1 MLNKKHK
8 KSAINFSFNKDGKLE
23 PEPSDQEID
32 QLLDLA
38 KDKKF
43 ESGIYN
49 YCDRW
54 CEKCLDTEKCYMY
67 AQEQLRKKNLT
78 PNPSPSQGEGNK
90 DDDFMSEVMYSLK
103 TTEKLIKTVMKH
115 DGFNPDEIDK
125 NIEENAWDKD
135 ARKRYDNVECLKL
148 INDYSGEAHK
158 FLEKYFTSQEQ
169 YKQQFNLE
177 LNQDDIKNE
186 IEIIN
191 WYHTFLPTKV
201 WRCLYERED
210 WQREQDEELKEMI
223 KEGLERYFALVEKC
237 FNKSRQALSGLAQKR
252 QDYSETAADLL
263 NKLNLA
269 EISFRQEFDLPQ
281 GYNIMPPEFNN
292 EQIAIMEKFSQ
303 NPEQGLEMALLYLTA
318 HPDDK
323 IINGVIGDMF
333 INLGEFSKAIK
344 YLETAARLNPNEHI
358 THFLWGVALAKTG
371 RFNQGLAKLQ
381 RAQALQPD
389 DLEIK
394 RNIGWVTAMRGRYK
408 DDKQEIEQGRNIL
421 KEVVEQEPENVVAMT
436 DLGQSYL
443 MAHNFDAAFEWMDQ
457 AIKIEPDND
466 FVKMIHQD
474 VIEMREQYKN
484 DKGFQEFIAKQKAVK
499 AYSGPP
505 ASPAH
510 FDSARREL
518 QRGEPAKDDDEMDE
532 QVAKQFEIEGFIN
545 KLNSGNLSK
554 EEMAKVMKKL
564 EATGMVGQ
572 VTAITDPSSMDAK
585 VATEYIEYHQK
596 VPNVEEKKTETEI
609 KKLID
614 KLFNS
619 KLDLEEQ
626 KKIILIL
633 AHQGTEQS
641 LAALEKFQQ
650 QSKGEMVTWLKM
662 AIDECRAFLQSDKDG
677 PGMFFSKV

>member
-8 KSAINFSFNKDGKLE
+8 KPAINFSINKNGKLE

-32 QLLDLA
+32 DLLELA
-38 KDKKF
+38 KNKKF

-54 CEKCLDTEKCYMY
+54 CEKCPDTEKCYLY
-67 AQEQLRKKNLT
+67 AQEQLRKDLA
-78 PNPSPSQGEGNK
+78 PSPLHRTGEGSDEK
-90 DDDFMSEVMYSLK
+90 DKNDFMSEAMYSLK
-103 TTEKLIKTVMKH
+103 TTEKLIKTVMKK

-125 NIEENAWDKD
+125 NIEENDWDKD
-135 ARKRYDNVECLKL
+135 ARKRYDSVECLKL
-148 INDYSGEAHK
+148 INDYSDEARK

-186 IEIIN
+186 IETIN
-191 WYHTFLPTKV
+191 WYYTFLPTKV
-201 WRCLYERED
+201 WRCLYEHED
-210 WQREQDEELKEMI
+210 WQRERDKELKEMI
-223 KEGLERYFALVEKC
+223 KQGLEKYFALVEKC
-237 FNKSRQALSGLAQKR
+237 FNKSKQALSGLAQER
-252 QDYSETAADLL
+252 QDYSETVADLL

-269 EISFRQEFDLPQ
+269 EISFKEEFNLPQ
-281 GYNIMPPEFNN
+281 GYNVMPPSFNN

-303 NPEQGLEMALLYLTA
+303 NPEQGLEMALLYLAA

-358 THFLWGVALAKTG
+358 THFLWGVALAKSG
-371 RFNQGLAKLQ
+371 RFNKGLAKLQ
-381 RAQALQPD
+381 RAQALQPK

-408 DDKQEIEQGRNIL
+408 DDKQEIEKGRNIL
-421 KEVVEQEPENVVAMT
+421 KEVIEQEPENVAAIT

-443 MAHNFDAAFEWMDQ
+443 MAHNFDVAFEWMER
-457 AIKIEPDND
+457 AIKIEPDNE

-474 VIEMREQYKN
+474 VIEMREQYQQ

-505 ASPAH
+505 A
-510 FDSARREL
+510 
-518 QRGEPAKDDDEMDE
+518 KDDDEMDE
-532 QVAKQFEIEGFIN
+532 QVAKQFEIEGIIN
-545 KLNSGNLSK
+545 KLNSGNVSK
-554 EEMAKVMKKL
+554 EEMAKAMKKL

-572 VTAITDPSSMDAK
+572 VTAITDPNSADAK

-596 VPNVEEKKTETEI
+596 VANVEEKKTEDEI

-614 KLFNS
+614 KLFS
-619 KLDLEEQ
+619 GALDLDEQ

-641 LAALEKFQQ
+641 LTGLEKFARQVE
-650 QSKGEMVTWLKM
+650 GEMKIWLKM
-662 AIDECRAFLQSDKDG
+662 AIDECRAFLQSGKDG

>member
-1 MLNKKHK
+1 MPKKK
-8 KSAINFSFNKDGKLE
+8 NKSAINFSINKNGQLE

-38 KDKKF
+38 KNKKF
-43 ESGIYN
+43 EPGIYN

-54 CEKCLDTEKCYMY
+54 CEKCSDTEKCYMY
-67 AQEQLRKKNLT
+67 AQKQLKKDLT
-78 PNPSPSQGEGNK
+78 PSPSPKTGEGSDEK
-90 DDDFMSEVMYSLK
+90 DKNDFMSEVMYSLK
-103 TTEKLIKTVMKH
+103 TTKKLIKTVMKR
-115 DGFNPDEIDK
+115 DGFNPDEIDE

-135 ARKRYDNVECLKL
+135 AHKRYDNVECLKL
-148 INDYSGEAHK
+148 INDYSDEAHK

-186 IEIIN
+186 IETIN
-191 WYHTFLPTKV
+191 WYHTFLPIKV
-201 WRCLYERED
+201 WRCLYERESIEKEED
-210 WQREQDEELKEMI
+210 KELKEMV
-223 KEGLERYFALVEKC
+223 KEGLEKYFVLVEKC

-252 QDYSETAADLL
+252 QDYGETAADLL
-263 NKLNLA
+263 NKFNLA
-269 EISFRQEFDLPQ
+269 EISFREEFNLPQ
-281 GYNIMPPEFNN
+281 GYNVMPPSFNN
-292 EQIAIMEKFSQ
+292 EQIAIMEKFNQS
-303 NPEQGLEMALLYLTA
+303 PEQGLEMALSYLA
-318 HPDDK
+318 IHPNDK

-333 INLGEFSKAIK
+333 INLGEFNKAIK

-394 RNIGWVTAMRGRYK
+394 RNIGWITAMRGRYK
-408 DDKQEIEQGRNIL
+408 DDKQEIEKGRNIL

-443 MAHNFDAAFEWMDQ
+443 MAHNFDIAFEWMER
-457 AIKIEPDND
+457 AIKTEPDNE

-474 VIEMREQYKN
+474 VIEMREQYQQ
-484 DKGFQEFIAKQKAVK
+484 DKGFQEFIAKQKVVK
-499 AYSGPP
+499 AYSGP
-505 ASPAH
+505 
-510 FDSARREL
+510 
-518 QRGEPAKDDDEMDE
+518 PAKDDDEMDE
-532 QVAKQFEIEGFIN
+532 QVAKQFEIEGLIN
-545 KLNSGNLSK
+545 ELNSGNLSK

-572 VTAITDPSSMDAK
+572 ITAITDPNSSAAK

-596 VPNVEEKKTETEI
+596 VANVEEKKTAVEI
-609 KKLID
+609 EKLID

>member
-1 MLNKKHK
+1 MPKKK
-8 KSAINFSFNKDGKLE
+8 NKSAINFSINKNGQLE

-38 KDKKF
+38 KNKKF
-43 ESGIYN
+43 EPGIYN

-54 CEKCLDTEKCYMY
+54 CEKCSDTEKCYMY
-67 AQEQLRKKNLT
+67 AQKQLKKDLT
-78 PNPSPSQGEGNK
+78 PSPSPKTGEGSDEK
-90 DDDFMSEVMYSLK
+90 DKNDFMSEVMYSLK
-103 TTEKLIKTVMKH
+103 TTKKLIKTVMKR
-115 DGFNPDEIDK
+115 DGFNPDEIDE

-135 ARKRYDNVECLKL
+135 AHKRYDNVECLKL
-148 INDYSGEAHK
+148 INDYSDEAHK

-186 IEIIN
+186 IETIN
-191 WYHTFLPTKV
+191 WYHTFLPIKV
-201 WRCLYERED
+201 WRCLYERESIEKEED
-210 WQREQDEELKEMI
+210 KELKEMV
-223 KEGLERYFALVEKC
+223 KEGLEKYFVLVEKC

-252 QDYSETAADLL
+252 QDYGETAADLL

-269 EISFRQEFDLPQ
+269 EISFREEFNLPQ
-281 GYNIMPPEFNN
+281 GYNVMPPSFNN
-292 EQIAIMEKFSQ
+292 EQIAIMEKFNQS
-303 NPEQGLEMALLYLTA
+303 PEQGLEMALSYLA
-318 HPDDK
+318 IHPNDK

-333 INLGEFSKAIK
+333 INLGEFNKAIK

-394 RNIGWVTAMRGRYK
+394 RNIGWITAMRGRYK
-408 DDKQEIEQGRNIL
+408 DDKQEIEKGRNIL

-443 MAHNFDAAFEWMDQ
+443 MAHNFDIAFEWMER
-457 AIKIEPDND
+457 AIKTEPDNE

-474 VIEMREQYKN
+474 VIEMREQYQQ
-484 DKGFQEFIAKQKAVK
+484 DKGFQEFIAKQKVVK
-499 AYSGPP
+499 AYSGP
-505 ASPAH
+505 
-510 FDSARREL
+510 
-518 QRGEPAKDDDEMDE
+518 PAKDDDEMDE
-532 QVAKQFEIEGFIN
+532 QVAKQFEIEGLIN
-545 KLNSGNLSK
+545 ELNSGNLSK

-572 VTAITDPSSMDAK
+572 ITAITDPNSSAAK

-596 VPNVEEKKTETEI
+596 VANVEEKKTAVEI
-609 KKLID
+609 EKLID

-662 AIDECRAFLQSDKDG
+662 AIDECRAFLQSGKDG

>member
-1 MLNKKHK
+1 MSNKKHK

-23 PEPSDQEID
+23 PEPSDQEVD
-32 QLLDLA
+32 QLLNLA

-54 CEKCLDTEKCYMY
+54 CEKCPDTEKCYLY
-67 AQEQLRKKNLT
+67 AQEQMQKPKREQIKKD
-78 PNPSPSQGEGNK
+78 K
-90 DDDFMSEVMYSLK
+90 DNFMSEAMYSLK
-103 TTEKLIKTVMKH
+103 TTEKLIKTVMKR
-115 DGFNPDEIDK
+115 DGFNPDEIDE

-135 ARKRYDNVECLKL
+135 AHKRYDNVECLKL
-148 INDYSGEAHK
+148 INDYSDEAHK

-186 IEIIN
+186 IETIN

-201 WRCLYERED
+201 WRCLYERESID
-210 WQREQDEELKEMI
+210 KEEDKELKEMA

-252 QDYSETAADLL
+252 QDYGETAADLL

-281 GYNIMPPEFNN
+281 GYNVMPPSFNN

-303 NPEQGLEMALLYLTA
+303 NPEQGLEMALLYLAA

-344 YLETAARLNPNEHI
+344 YLETAAKLNPNEHI

-371 RFNQGLAKLQ
+371 RFNKGLAKLQ
-381 RAQALQPD
+381 RAQELQPK

-394 RNIGWVTAMRGRYK
+394 RNTGWVTAMRGRYK
-408 DDKQEIEQGRNIL
+408 DDKQEIEKGRNIL

-484 DKGFQEFIAKQKAVK
+484 DKGFQEFIAKQKVVK
-499 AYSGPP
+499 AYSGP
-505 ASPAH
+505 
-510 FDSARREL
+510 
-518 QRGEPAKDDDEMDE
+518 PAKDDDEMDE
-532 QVAKQFEIEGFIN
+532 QVAKQFEIEGLIN
-545 KLNSGNLSK
+545 ELNSGNLSK
-554 EEMAKVMKKL
+554 EEMARVMKKL

-572 VTAITDPSSMDAK
+572 ITAITDPNSADAK

-596 VPNVEEKKTETEI
+596 VPNVEEKKTAVEI
-609 KKLID
+609 EKLID

-633 AHQGTEQS
+633 AHQGTEQA
-641 LAALEKFQQ
+641 LVALEKFQQ

-662 AIDECRAFLQSDKDG
+662 AIDECRAFLAAGKDG